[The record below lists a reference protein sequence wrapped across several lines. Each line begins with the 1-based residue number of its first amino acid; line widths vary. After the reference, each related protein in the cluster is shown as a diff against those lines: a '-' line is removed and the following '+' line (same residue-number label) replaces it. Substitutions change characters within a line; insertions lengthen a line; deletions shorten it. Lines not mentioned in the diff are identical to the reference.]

1 MTGFEE
7 ERRKRPSDYSNEDYI
22 SKRGNYGK
30 PLLKL
35 LVPNFIAGKLIG
47 KGGTTLSEIKSKF
60 SASVQV
66 SSNNEFF
73 PGTDERIVTIATE
86 KEMLKDFLSYLI
98 DTIQVDKECEKG
110 PLNSGNLDVKIVVTN
125 VGAGLV
131 IGKGGTTIKSIQEES
146 RAKVYLSKRDDGKA
160 ESERVVVVSGSN
172 EQRIKACCQI
182 IENMSSEPEKMC
194 TSNIRYGAS
203 ALNTNSLSFSKNMFN
218 NLPSETPS
226 FLYNSAS
233 NGQRQAIGIPR
244 AENSFNL
251 SRAENS
257 FNLSRGENSFNLSR
271 AENNF
276 SLPRAEN
283 SFNLSRAENNFSIPR
298 AENFSLPSY
307 EPSYEPRSHVVFYGQ
322 MEIPDDIVGAI
333 LGKQGQTIKEIIQA
347 SGAKIKFSAKDEYAP
362 GTTDRILTIRG
373 NINQITSA
381 YKLVDQKVAQVEH
394 DINTGV
400 FTRR

>member
-7 ERRKRPSDYSNEDYI
+7 ERRKRSSDYANEDHI

-86 KEMLKDFLSYLI
+86 KENLKDFLTYLI
-98 DTIQVDKECEKG
+98 DTIQVDKDCEKG

-251 SRAENS
+251 SR
-257 FNLSRGENSFNLSR
+257 GENSFNLSR

-283 SFNLSRAENNFSIPR
+283 FG
-298 AENFSLPSY
+298 LPSY

-373 NINQITSA
+373 NINQITAA